1 MILGHLGS
9 IIASL
14 GQKTLPVVEFPFA
27 TITGKRLSNGATW
40 SDTALS
46 KPDLRFTGTELAH
59 AVIKADFLNRVNP
72 LMPGLAFVLQSH
84 LLVDWQSPTLRLR
97 NGATEVLSDFVEKS
111 LSGRLGQ
118 GLSILHAHQEGFAFQ
133 GHLSSILV
141 AQGLP
146 IKDSKGQDLPIAD
159 FLIEGGSGVRGL
171 LESKASFRQLTNC
184 PKATKAVLKDA
195 LASQVSPWMGRLNPP
210 ATKAFAVAS
219 YVRDDSQAGTE
230 PSVLAFV
237 DPEDTP
243 DGGDIQVSSAELRR
257 ENYAAWLTAM
267 GLTDTAIKLLNRTAE
282 GSTQVP
288 FIVFEIAGLEFAFPW
303 LILDMW
309 DLIPHPHSRRSRQDF
324 LAFGLEVRV
333 LQAIA
338 SSIRGDDAPLTE
350 IAPLNETGISNSENY
365 SYSIFPDKT
374 FLGNFDRRRPV
385 RIIEVEL

>member
-1 MILGHLGS
+1 MILGHFGS
-9 IIASL
+9 IIASF
-14 GQKTLPVVEFPFA
+14 GQKTLPVVEFPLA
-27 TITGKRLSNGATW
+27 TVAGKPLPNGATW
-40 SDTALS
+40 SGTAS
-46 KPDLRFTGTELAH
+46 PRPDLRFTGTELAH

-84 LLVDWQSPTLRLR
+84 LLVDWQSPILRLR

-111 LSGRLGQ
+111 LAGRLGQ
-118 GLSILHAHQEGFAFQ
+118 GLSILHAHQEGFAFH
-133 GHLSSILV
+133 GHLSSVLV

-146 IKDSKGQDLPIAD
+146 IKNAKGQDIPIAD

-184 PKATKAVLKDA
+184 PKATKAVLRKA
-195 LASQVSPWMGRLNPP
+195 LGSQVSPWMGRLNPP
-210 ATKAFAVAS
+210 VTKAYVVAS

-267 GLTDTAIKLLNRTAE
+267 GLTDTAVRLLKRTAE

-303 LILDMW
+303 IGLDMW
-309 DLIPHPHSRRSRQDF
+309 DCIPHPHSLRTRPGYM
-324 LAFGLEVRV
+324 AFGLEVRV
-333 LQAIA
+333 LEAISA
-338 SSIRGDDAPLTE
+338 SIRGDDAQLSEIEPLGE
-350 IAPLNETGISNSENY
+350 SRLSNSENY

-374 FLGNFDRRRPV
+374 FLGNFDRRRTE